1 MASLDTSFMGLSLK
15 SPIIAGSSGITN
27 QIDNLVALEKAGVGA
42 VVLKSLFEEQIRNEI
57 LKASVDGH
65 NSSVY
70 PEAYDYIAQYTRS
83 DSIASYLNLIR
94 EAKSKLSIPVIA
106 SINCVSANEW
116 LDFAAKIEQA
126 GADALELNIFMLPSD
141 TYRTGDD
148 NEAVYHSIIN
158 QVLKVVNIPVSIKM
172 SSYFSSLGKTA
183 LQLSW
188 TGIKGMVMFNRFYSP
203 DIDIDK
209 MEVTSGFVFSNPSD
223 ISMPLRWI
231 AMLSGRLHCDI
242 CASTGVE
249 SGEAAIKML
258 LAGAKAVQVTSVL
271 YKRGIAEV
279 ALMNEKILSWMNAK
293 GFATIEDFRGK
304 LSLKNSQNPAAY
316 ERVQFMKHFSGI
328 E

>member
-1 MASLDTSFMGLSLK
+1 MASLDTSYMGLSLK

-57 LKASVDGH
+57 LKASSEGH

-70 PEAYDYIAQYTRS
+70 PEAYDYIAQYTRAES
-83 DSIASYLNLIR
+83 LETYLNLIR
-94 EAKSKLSIPVIA
+94 EAKSKLTIPVIA

-116 LDFAAKIEQA
+116 LDFASKIEMA
-126 GADALELNIFMLPSD
+126 GADALELNVFMLPSD

-158 QVLKVVNIPVSIKM
+158 QILKVVSIPVSIKM

-231 AMLSGRLHCDI
+231 AMLSGRLHCDV

-249 SGEAAIKML
+249 SGDAAIKLL

-271 YKRGIAEV
+271 YKRGVAEV
-279 ALMNEKILSWMNAK
+279 TLMNEKIASWMDQK
-293 GFATIEDFRGK
+293 GFNSIEDFRGK
-304 LSLKNSQNPAAY
+304 LSLKNSQNPATY

>member
-1 MASLDTSFMGLSLK
+1 MASLDTSYMGLSLK

-83 DSIASYLNLIR
+83 DSIESYLNLIR

>member
-188 TGIKGMVMFNRFYSP
+188 TGIKGMVMFNRFYTP

>member
-83 DSIASYLNLIR
+83 DSIESYLNLIR

-116 LDFAAKIEQA
+116 LDFAAKIELA

-148 NEAVYHSIIN
+148 NEAVYHAIIN